1 MPKLN
6 RDGVNI
12 HYEIHGSGPPLL
24 LTHGYSSTSA
34 MWQGQIA
41 ALSKQHTLILW
52 DMRGHGQSDYP
63 DDAAAYSEALT
74 VGDMAALLDEAGA
87 GSAIVGGLSLGGYMS
102 LAFYRAHPERV
113 RALLIIDTG
122 PGFKKD
128 EARDAW
134 NKRAHETGDRFERE
148 GLEVLKSASRERSSV
163 VHRDASGLARA
174 ARGMLTQRDAS
185 VIETLPHIKV
195 PALVVVG
202 ADDTPFLAA
211 SDYMAAKIPG
221 AKKVVIPA
229 AGHAA
234 NIDQPQAFIDA
245 VLPFLD
251 SLPRQALRT
260 KWPRHEIA
268 SCAALLI
275 AAISGAGLAPA
286 RAQQFVP
293 QGAPPF
299 SPPFIATLSNN
310 TPLAFGMSEEEAAR
324 ALGTPLNYISGR
336 PGDEIFLA
344 FRHAGGTGFFNRKD
358 RLYLQFRRGRL
369 AGWKGDWG
377 RNWMWQ

>member
-1 MPKLN
+1 MHRYNTIETSREFAMTKLN

-12 HYEIHGSGPPLL
+12 YYEVHGSGPPLL

-41 ALSKQHTLILW
+41 ALSKQHKLILW

-63 DDAAAYSEALT
+63 DDDAAYSEALT

-87 GSAIVGGLSLGGYMS
+87 DSAIVGGLSLGGYMS
-102 LAFYRAHPERV
+102 LAFYRAYPERV

-128 EARDAW
+128 EARDGW
-134 NKRAHETGDRFERE
+134 NKRAHETGERFERE
-148 GLEVLKSASRERSSV
+148 GLEGLKLASRERSSV

-174 ARGMLTQRDAS
+174 ARGMLTQRDAG

-221 AKKVVIPA
+221 AQKAVIPA

-251 SLPRQALRT
+251 GLPRQT
-260 KWPRHEIA
+260 A
-268 SCAALLI
+268 SDKMAA
-275 AAISGAGLAPA
+275 S
-286 RAQQFVP
+286 
-293 QGAPPF
+293 
-299 SPPFIATLSNN
+299 
-310 TPLAFGMSEEEAAR
+310 
-324 ALGTPLNYISGR
+324 
-336 PGDEIFLA
+336 
-344 FRHAGGTGFFNRKD
+344 
-358 RLYLQFRRGRL
+358 
-369 AGWKGDWG
+369 
-377 RNWMWQ
+377 